1 MVQSF
6 LQLFSIY
13 LGHICAVNEVNLFL
27 SDRIFCNETLRSVE
41 ILWLPFKMS
50 RKNKKYAW

>member
-6 LQLFSIY
+6 LRLFTKY
-13 LGHICAVNEVNLFL
+13 LGHTCAVNEVNLFL
-27 SDRIFCNETLRSVE
+27 SDRLFCNETLRSVE
-41 ILWLPFKMS
+41 ILLLPFKMS

>member
-13 LGHICAVNEVNLFL
+13 LGHICAVNEVKLFL
-27 SDRIFCNETLRSVE
+27 SDRLFCNETLRSVE
-41 ILWLPFKMS
+41 ILLLPFKMS